1 MGDPPSGEG
10 IHLLAECRVELCTP
24 AAVFKKCWE
33 GIVPS
38 FLNDMFMPS
47 LNDYN
52 TRIQMAL
59 DKLLF
64 RTNNGEW
71 VKTKRCSIRNTAHLS
86 CLG

>member
-1 MGDPPSGEG
+1 MVGDPPSGEG
-10 IHLLAECRVELCTP
+10 IQLLVESRVELCTST
-24 AAVFKKCWE
+24 AVFKKCCE

-38 FLNDMFMPS
+38 FMNDMFVPS

-64 RTNNGEW
+64 RTSNGQ
-71 VKTKRCSIRNTAHLS
+71 
-86 CLG
+86 